1 MLHVRAELPCP
12 HSDCHHAQGLEGGLQ
27 ARPAAH
33 LREPLLLNLCSMYEL
48 SSSSASAE
56 SKRRLSAWAA
66 RFAPDDFDLTCT
78 RAG

>member
-1 MLHVRAELPCP
+1 MHQV
-12 HSDCHHAQGLEGGLQ
+12 LESGLQ
-27 ARPAAH
+27 ARPEAH

-66 RFAPDDFDLTCT
+66 RCVPDDFDLTCT
-78 RAG
+78 RAV

>member
-1 MLHVRAELPCP
+1 MLAGGRLIEVVG
-12 HSDCHHAQGLEGGLQ
+12 QGLEGGLQ
-27 ARPAAH
+27 ARPKAH
-33 LREPLLLNLCSMYEL
+33 LREPVLLNLCSMYEL